1 MSTRLLLVRHGQ
13 IAANVEQRWH
23 GSTDGPLTERGHEQ
37 ARGVA
42 SYLACTRPE
51 IAAVYASP
59 LKRAQDTGA
68 PIAAALDLPLHTLAG
83 LAEYGIGDLENET
96 YDDLLGRHRFFDLAG
111 GDITWAPPNGE
122 SLEAVGRRVQAAW
135 RHIADAHP
143 GRQVAVVGHGAAMA
157 IGLAVAL
164 HADPRAWFQYRT
176 RNTSVTELELAQ
188 AVRLVTFDVAEHLA
202 TAGAP

>member
-23 GSTDGPLTERGHEQ
+23 GSTDGPLTTRGHEQ
-37 ARGVA
+37 AVWVA
-42 SYLACTRPE
+42 AYLARTHPQ

-59 LKRAQDTGA
+59 LQRAQDTGA
-68 PIAAALDLPLHTLAG
+68 PIAATLHLPLRTLAG

-122 SLEAVGRRVQAAW
+122 SLDAVGRRIEATW
-135 RHIADAHP
+135 RQIADGHP
-143 GRQVAVVGHGAAMA
+143 GQEVVVVGHGAAMA
-157 IGLAVAL
+157 IGIAVAL

-176 RNTSVTELELAQ
+176 RNTSVSEIELDAV
-188 AVRLVTFDVAEHLA
+188 VRLVAFDVADHL
-202 TAGAP
+202 TDAGH